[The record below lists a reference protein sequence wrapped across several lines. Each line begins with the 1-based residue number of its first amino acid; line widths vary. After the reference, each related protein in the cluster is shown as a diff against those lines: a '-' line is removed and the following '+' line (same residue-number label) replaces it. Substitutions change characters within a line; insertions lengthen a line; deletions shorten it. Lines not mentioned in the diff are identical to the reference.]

1 MIDKDTV
8 KLSIIIPCYNEKNT
22 IAEIIDQIL
31 QLNKIKKQI
40 IVVDDKSNDGSEQII
55 KKYESKKKIEAIYHD
70 FNQGKGASIISAKR
84 LINGTNEISVT
95 DSTTTFGTNLV
106 LPNNVNIGSVG
117 KSDAITISTAG
128 IAKMIKQLADDKLK
142 VKLALS
148 LHAAND
154 EKRNKIESEIILIAF
169 DLNKSSDLFK
179 SDPERYQVIL
189 NTQRFIR
196 DIDQLHLIDGDG
208 NLIRS
213 AGNSVYKKIEN
224 RAMQM
229 VINDD
234 RPLKIIN
241 TFENKSAAVVRLS
254 NYENTYLYVL
264 KYIDKNIS
272 NYLIKSEEA
281 VNFYYTV
288 ENQNLGIRI
297 SFAIIY
303 ITLVTL
309 LLFLSIT
316 IAIRFSSRFFISI
329 NNLITASEKIGKG
342 NLDTKVPDLKADI
355 EMERLNKNFNSMID
369 RLKNQQEKL
378 LTNERHEA
386 WENVA
391 RKLAHE
397 IKNPLTPIQLTIDNL
412 KTKYLPNIEN
422 EKQEKYLNN
431 LKTILKQIKQI
442 ENLVNEFSDFARMP
456 KPLFK
461 PNNLNV
467 VIKENINLVNKFDS
481 SVKIR
486 LVNHLSKDVIIKF
499 DNEQFNRLFFNLI
512 KNSVESIQE
521 KAEKDSKTDKNID
534 IEIRQRRDYINI
546 NIVDTGTGF
555 KNKKTKDI
563 IKPYFTTKEKGTG
576 LGLSIVDKIIS
587 DHEGSIKFLN
597 HKNGAKIQ
605 IIIPYK
611 K

>member
-1 MIDKDTV
+1 MFALLKRN
-8 KLSIIIPCYNEKNT
+8 LFIIIIFILTILLAFLTFLTFINKSFIKLNEDNLEILLISNVVLVLLFFILIFIDIKNSIKNNINVRGS
-22 IAEIIDQIL
+22 IA
-31 QLNKIKKQI
+31 NRKY
-40 IVVDDKSNDGSEQII
+40 IVSFALFTLIPSLLIAIFSLFMFSFALDKYFD
-55 KKYESKKKIEAIYHD
+55 KKI
-70 FNQGKGASIISAKR
+70 
-84 LINGTNEISVT
+84 
-95 DSTTTFGTNLV
+95 TTAV
-106 LPNNVNIGSVG
+106 NNSYE
-117 KSDAITISTAG
+117 
-128 IAKMIKQLADDKLK
+128 IAKNY
-142 VKLALS
+142 V
-148 LHAAND
+148 D
-154 EKRNKIESEIILIAF
+154 EKRNKIESEIVLIAF
-169 DLNKSSDLFK
+169 DLNKYSDLYK
-179 SDPERYQVIL
+179 SSPDRFQIIL
-189 NTQRFIR
+189 NTQRFLR
-196 DIDQLHLIDGDG
+196 DIDQLHLIDEKGR
-208 NLIRS
+208 LIQS
-213 AGNSVYKKIEN
+213 AANSVYKKIED
-224 RAMQM
+224 RAMEM
-229 VINDD
+229 VKNDD

-254 NYENTYLYVL
+254 NFDNTFLYVVKL
-264 KYIDKNIS
+264 IDKNIS

-329 NNLITASEKIGKG
+329 NNLITASENIGKG

-355 EMERLNKNFNSMID
+355 EMERLNKNFNSMIE

-422 EKQEKYLNN
+422 EKKEKYLNN

-461 PNNLNV
+461 RNNLNF
-467 VIKENINLVNKFDS
+467 VIKENISLVNKFDAS
-481 SVKIR
+481 IKIR
-486 LVNHLSKDVIIKF
+486 LVNHLSKDVLLKF

-512 KNSVESIQE
+512 KNSLESIQE
-521 KAEKDSKTDKNID
+521 KVEKDSKTSKNID
-534 IEIRQRRDYINI
+534 IEIRQRRDYINV

-597 HKNGAKIQ
+597 HKKGAKIQ
-605 IIIPYK
+605 ILIPYNE
-611 K
+611 

>member
-1 MIDKDTV
+1 MFALLKRNLFIIVIFILTISLAFITFLTFIDKSFI
-8 KLSIIIPCYNEKNT
+8 KLNEDNLEILMISNIILVLIFFVLIFIDIKNSIKNNINVRGSVANRKYIISFGLFTLIPSLLIAIFSLFIFSFALDKYFNEKITTAVN
-22 IAEIIDQIL
+22 
-31 QLNKIKKQI
+31 N
-40 IVVDDKSNDGSEQII
+40 S
-55 KKYESKKKIEAIYHD
+55 YE
-70 FNQGKGASIISAKR
+70 
-84 LINGTNEISVT
+84 
-95 DSTTTFGTNLV
+95 
-106 LPNNVNIGSVG
+106 
-117 KSDAITISTAG
+117 
-128 IAKMIKQLADDKLK
+128 IAKNY
-142 VKLALS
+142 V
-148 LHAAND
+148 D
-154 EKRNKIESEIILIAF
+154 EKRNKIESEIVLIAF
-169 DLNKSSDLFK
+169 DLNKYSELYSSNPDRF
-179 SDPERYQVIL
+179 QQII
-189 NTQRFIR
+189 NTQRYLR
-196 DIDQLHLIDGDG
+196 DIDQLHLINGEG
-208 NLIRS
+208 QLILS
-213 AGNSVYKKIEN
+213 AADIKYKKIED
-224 RAMQM
+224 RAMKM
-229 VINDD
+229 VKNDD

-241 TFENKSAAVVRLS
+241 TFENKSAAVIRLS
-254 NYENTYLYVL
+254 NFDNTFLYVL
-264 KYIDKNIS
+264 KYFDKDIS
-272 NYLIKSEEA
+272 NYLIESEEA

-303 ITLVTL
+303 VTLVTL

-329 NNLITASEKIGKG
+329 NNLISASESIGKG

-422 EKQEKYLNN
+422 ERKEKYLNN
-431 LKTILKQIKQI
+431 LKTILKQINQI

-461 PNNLNV
+461 PNNLDS
-467 VIKENINLVNKFDS
+467 VIKDNINLVNKFDS

-486 LVNHLSKDVIIKF
+486 LVNHLSKEVVLNF

-521 KAEKDSKTDKNID
+521 KVEKDSKTVKNID

-546 NIVDTGTGF
+546 NIIDTGTGF
-555 KNKKTKDI
+555 KNKTTKDI

-605 IIIPYK
+605 IIIPYNK
-611 K
+611 